1 MGLHNI
7 ARMGPPVHKQGLIP
21 KSADDINY
29 EHIFVA
35 GPMVV
40 TFLLGVVLLERILGE
55 NELKPLVYGGSTF
68 LVAWALHLAYCAEL
82 RRILELGE
90 ISGDAFGTFTTLLGL
105 IFSLQLGQTYSY
117 YFDRQ
122 GAIQDAAFREISALQ
137 RLLELCLSFFEWR
150 SILGNKKKSTRL
162 SVSTSS
168 WVEQTEGP
176 EHQHGRAMSILK
188 HLEEEVASLAPGG
201 EGLLPDTSIVCQR
214 RALKG
219 LLQHLNALSADDNT
233 ENDPATIAALTA
245 AQNSIDVICEA
256 RAMRVSQINADLPP
270 AQFLT
275 LNVLGGLLLGS
286 FLLSDLKNDQLEA
299 ALFGA
304 LAGAAALFKCC
315 INDLANP
322 FTGSWSV
329 EPARKAG
336 KELLAVVREEIESAA
351 KAQRER

>member
-150 SILGNKKKSTRL
+150 SILGTRRRARA
-162 SVSTSS
+162 SRSPPRHGTSRPKGPSTS
-168 WVEQTEGP
+168 
-176 EHQHGRAMSILK
+176 
-188 HLEEEVASLAPGG
+188 
-201 EGLLPDTSIVCQR
+201 
-214 RALKG
+214 
-219 LLQHLNALSADDNT
+219 
-233 ENDPATIAALTA
+233 TA
-245 AQNSIDVICEA
+245 A
-256 RAMRVSQINADLPP
+256 P
-270 AQFLT
+270 
-275 LNVLGGLLLGS
+275 
-286 FLLSDLKNDQLEA
+286 
-299 ALFGA
+299 
-304 LAGAAALFKCC
+304 
-315 INDLANP
+315 
-322 FTGSWSV
+322 
-329 EPARKAG
+329 
-336 KELLAVVREEIESAA
+336 
-351 KAQRER
+351 